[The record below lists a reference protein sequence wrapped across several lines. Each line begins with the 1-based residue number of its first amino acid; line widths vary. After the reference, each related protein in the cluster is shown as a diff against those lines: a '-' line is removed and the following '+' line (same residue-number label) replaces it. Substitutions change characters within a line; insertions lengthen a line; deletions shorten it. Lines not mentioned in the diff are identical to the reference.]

1 MRRGRRSGF
10 MAAMNQNFHGLP
22 TAEGGIIA
30 VVDDDDAVR
39 ESLQFLLE
47 TAGYDVHGYASAQA
61 FLPEA
66 GQYDWRY
73 LVVDQHMPSVTGLDL
88 VARLCRTG
96 QGVPT
101 LLISG
106 SVTPDM
112 VDRAAELGVRA
123 VLEKP
128 LASADLLGYVAAA

>member
-1 MRRGRRSGF
+1 
-10 MAAMNQNFHGLP
+10 MNHPFP
-22 TAEGGIIA
+22 VPESSIVA
-30 VVDDDDAVR
+30 VVDDDDGVR
-39 ESLQFLLE
+39 DSLRFLLE

-66 GQYDWRY
+66 GQFDWRY
-73 LVVDQHMPSVTGLDL
+73 LVIDQHMPAVTGLDL
-88 VARLCRTG
+88 VARLRGTG
-96 QGVPT
+96 QAIPT

-112 VDRAAELGVRA
+112 IDRASALGVTA

-128 LASADLLGYVAAA
+128 LAATDLLRYVDAAQGPG

>member
-1 MRRGRRSGF
+1 MRRRRRSGF
-10 MAAMNQNFHGLP
+10 MRAMNQKFPGIP
-22 TAEGGIIA
+22 VPKGGIIA

-39 ESLQFLLE
+39 DSLRFLLE

-61 FLPEA
+61 FLPEV
-66 GQYDWRY
+66 GHYDWRY
-73 LVVDQHMPSVTGLDL
+73 LVVDQHMPTVTGLDL
-88 VARLCRTG
+88 VARLRRTG

-112 VDRAAELGVRA
+112 VDRATELGVTA

-128 LASADLLGYVAAA
+128 LAEADLLRYVAA